1 MINEDLIKLSN
12 SLSKYVVG
20 MEGNVSKKTNF
31 GLTIKASGA
40 KLNEIKP
47 NDFVDYDL
55 MGNQLNNFNKK
66 GSIEIGLHLY
76 LLKNFNISYISHT
89 HPVNTV
95 KILCSD
101 KAEEF
106 SSKRFFPD
114 QVVFNGTESCL
125 VPYGRPGNELTD
137 ILKISLG
144 EFINKN
150 NYFPKLILLKNHGI
164 ITCGKTIDECLI
176 SGDICEK
183 SAEIFTNPFKIN
195 YFTDSEINDIL
206 NDKNEQYRIN
216 KL

>member
-1 MINEDLIKLSN
+1 
-12 SLSKYVVG
+12 

>member
-1 MINEDLIKLSN
+1 MNEDLIMLSD
-12 SLSKYVVG
+12 SASKYVIG

-31 GLTIKASGA
+31 GLTIKASGS
-40 KLNEIKP
+40 KLKGIKSE
-47 NDFVDYDL
+47 DFVDYDL
-55 MGNQLNNFNKK
+55 MGKQLNNFNKK
-66 GSIEIGLHLY
+66 GSIELGFHLY
-76 LLKNFNISYISHT
+76 LLNNFNINYICHT

-114 QVVFNGTESCL
+114 QVVFNGRESCL
-125 VPYGRPGNELTD
+125 VPYGKPGNELTD
-137 ILKISLG
+137 ILKKSLG

-195 YFTDSEINDIL
+195 YFTDSEINDII